1 MTEPSQSVDF
11 DVFHYIWFCVKL
23 IQLVVES
30 SAPIVFNLYST
41 KYCSKYS
48 LKNKKCLFVCLSHAP
63 RCGCGEVFLIEKAFG
78 GCRNSCCLELL
89 FSNIILTI
97 DQRPQV

>member
-1 MTEPSQSVDF
+1 TSQSVDF

-30 SAPIVFNLYST
+30 STPIVFNLYST
-41 KYCSKYS
+41 KNCSKYSS

-63 RCGCGEVFLIEKAFG
+63 RFRSICQNRPYKRSIQLTLKVAVKCFRSKKL
-78 GCRNSCCLELL
+78 LEAVE
-89 FSNIILTI
+89 T
-97 DQRPQV
+97 PVT